1 MQHELARVKFNI
13 IALEPSCVQI
23 KILSVGASF
32 VQGAKLKFMLDQKR
46 EDSKSKFFL
55 QNWKFSKNFREI
67 LIRNL
72 AYPHRDLIGQV
83 IKMSKEVGNMDD
95 ITIYVRKEART
106 IGVGHLRQKAGEV
119 QTLLYYI

>member
-46 EDSKSKFFL
+46 EDSKSKFFDENL
-55 QNWKFSKNFREI
+55 NFRKFFNQNLRI
-67 LIRNL
+67 L
-72 AYPHRDLIGQV
+72 
-83 IKMSKEVGNMDD
+83 
-95 ITIYVRKEART
+95 T
-106 IGVGHLRQKAGEV
+106 
-119 QTLLYYI
+119 

>member
-46 EDSKSKFFL
+46 EDSKSEFFYE
-55 QNWKFSKNFREI
+55 NWKFSEKFHPKFENFDPKFSI
-67 LIRNL
+67 
-72 AYPHRDLIGQV
+72 
-83 IKMSKEVGNMDD
+83 S
-95 ITIYVRKEART
+95 TS
-106 IGVGHLRQKAGEV
+106 
-119 QTLLYYI
+119 

>member
-46 EDSKSKFFL
+46 EDSKSKFFYE
-55 QNWKFSKNFREI
+55 NWKFS
-67 LIRNL
+67 
-72 AYPHRDLIGQV
+72 
-83 IKMSKEVGNMDD
+83 
-95 ITIYVRKEART
+95 
-106 IGVGHLRQKAGEV
+106 
-119 QTLLYYI
+119 

>member
-1 MQHELARVKFNI
+1 
-13 IALEPSCVQI
+13 
-23 KILSVGASF
+23 
-32 VQGAKLKFMLDQKR
+32 MLDQKR
-46 EDSKSKFFL
+46 EDSKSKICAKNFEIS
-55 QNWKFSKNFREI
+55 WKF
-67 LIRNL
+67 L

-83 IKMSKEVGNMDD
+83 IKMTKEVGNMDD